1 MGVDL
6 ENLDLKEVNKEMA
19 TDEAF
24 QSTAPEG
31 DAFESTPLPLT
42 DGDSALDAWT
52 CYLSFFFLFSV
63 LGARCILGLF

>member
-6 ENLDLKEVNKEMA
+6 ENLDLKEVNKEVA
-19 TDEAF
+19 ADEAF

-42 DGDSALDAWT
+42 DGDSALDA
-52 CYLSFFFLFSV
+52 
-63 LGARCILGLF
+63 

>member
-19 TDEAF
+19 ADKAF
-24 QSTAPEG
+24 QSTALEG

-42 DGDSALDAWT
+42 DGDSALDA
-52 CYLSFFFLFSV
+52 
-63 LGARCILGLF
+63 